1 MECVFYHSLT
11 VILIV
16 VKGYEFK
23 VKLQKVVFK
32 INLYLYFKTVSLHEQ
47 WCGFSVLH
55 YQHLDDSVKRRK
67 GG

>member
-1 MECVFYHSLT
+1 MECVFYHSLI

-32 INLYLYFKTVSLHEQ
+32 INLYLYFKTL
-47 WCGFSVLH
+47 
-55 YQHLDDSVKRRK
+55 
-67 GG
+67 